1 VGTVCIYRYQSLP
14 LACEHLGT
22 IHPVVSGIV
31 SQPWIW
37 HLHMWVN
44 KYYFFH
50 SWAASWCKFSGS
62 WFWLAF
68 PLFYQKHSISTLQ
81 GEALEQADMSLLG
94 RFEFK
99 KMLSLYNGHV
109 EFMEGSPVHQSDL
122 ERVCASHAAAI
133 FLLANKQTNVG
144 CCMLLKFLLHAS
156 VDHQHDSR
164 L

>member
-1 VGTVCIYRYQSLP
+1 
-14 LACEHLGT
+14 
-22 IHPVVSGIV
+22 
-31 SQPWIW
+31 
-37 HLHMWVN
+37 
-44 KYYFFH
+44 
-50 SWAASWCKFSGS
+50 
-62 WFWLAF
+62 
-68 PLFYQKHSISTLQ
+68 
-81 GEALEQADMSLLG
+81 MSLVG

-156 VDHQHDSR
+156 VDHRHDSWFLHLYQLQQR
-164 L
+164 FGKVPIHAAAMWCQIYDAHPPDCPTGLQTDAQFAHCHRIQRWRMLHK